1 MSLHLSYPLPIIPR
15 RNGFRTKSQPPA
27 AKSVVSCSAINRYSA
42 GCKRQYTS
50 VMIVPTGVGAA
61 IGGYAGDALPVARAL
76 ASVVDCLITHPNVL
90 NAAMLYWPMSNV
102 LYVEGY
108 ALDRFAEGSWALQP
122 VHQNRVGLVLDA
134 GMEEE
139 LRIRH
144 LQVAD
149 AARASLGLPVMEYVV
164 TETPLM
170 VEKWIDPKTGQSTG
184 RIRHPASLLRAVQ
197 ALMKRSKVNAV
208 AVVGRFPDDD
218 VEETDNYRQGMGVDT
233 LAGVEA
239 IISHL
244 VVKEFQIPCAHAPAL
259 SPTPICKSLSP
270 KSAAEELG
278 YTFLPCVLSGLS
290 YAPQYLSNSSESL
303 GKDCILA
310 NDVDSV
316 IVPIDAC
323 GGDGAL
329 AFARSKHYKP
339 LIIAVEEN
347 ETVLSDSP
355 ESLGIEAVKV
365 SNYWEAIGFQV
376 PLNDSTEDL
385 LDSQSSIHILLLLTS
400 EVVGDDRRR
409 ALALQLLD
417 LVRDFVLM
425 SGRSITGAGD
435 VMKKDC
441 TDLIRRIALLIHLAE
456 EITNFCGGFRDK
468 FEALTDSIASSSSC
482 LDCLSEVVGAIQAAK
497 RLLYTA
503 MTFSVYDDDEISPT
517 STEGGTKKLVLQFHY
532 VTTRLETALSNL
544 PFDHF
549 CVADEVQEQVDL
561 VRAQLMRASKNYES
575 MSDPIHK
582 KLEATGSVK
591 AMIFHDVKT
600 MSSVDDGDPD
610 SQHRPPNRD
619 DLICFDS
626 DELKNSNSCFNECS
640 SVHSE
645 MEDVLSIKSQD
656 EVGKLDVIEIPENF
670 FCPISLELMIDPVII
685 STGQT
690 YERSNIQKWI
700 DRGNT
705 TCPKTQEQLQSLI
718 LTPNFAM
725 RNLISEWCGEHNV
738 NLEKGLTNRKL
749 KKYRSFEDG
758 CRRTL
763 PIKTLVRHLSL
774 GSVQEQK
781 AAVTEIRQ
789 LSKSSSDHRVEI
801 AKAGAIP
808 QLVVLLTSED
818 VATQENAISCILN
831 LSLHEPNKRL
841 IMLHG
846 AFSYISQVLKFGSM
860 EGRECAAGTIYSL
873 SLADENKA
881 IIGASGVIPDLIEI
895 LQIGS
900 PRGQKDAA
908 GALLNLCM
916 YQGNKGRA
924 FRAGIVKLLLK
935 MLSDS
940 NGTLVDD
947 ALYIMSVLCSHPE
960 AKAAMGNA
968 NSLLVLTNVL
978 KKGSSR
984 SRENAVAVLLALC
997 KGDWEKLEWL
1007 TRLGAAVPLMK
1018 LSKDGTERAKRK
1030 AASLLDQLRKS

>member
-1 MSLHLSYPLPIIPR
+1 MA
-15 RNGFRTKSQPPA
+15 TQ
-27 AKSVVSCSAINRYSA
+27 
-42 GCKRQYTS
+42 
-50 VMIVPTGVGAA
+50 
-61 IGGYAGDALPVARAL
+61 
-76 ASVVDCLITHPNVL
+76 
-90 NAAMLYWPMSNV
+90 
-102 LYVEGY
+102 
-108 ALDRFAEGSWALQP
+108 
-122 VHQNRVGLVLDA
+122 
-134 GMEEE
+134 
-139 LRIRH
+139 
-144 LQVAD
+144 
-149 AARASLGLPVMEYVV
+149 
-164 TETPLM
+164 
-170 VEKWIDPKTGQSTG
+170 
-184 RIRHPASLLRAVQ
+184 
-197 ALMKRSKVNAV
+197 
-208 AVVGRFPDDD
+208 
-218 VEETDNYRQGMGVDT
+218 
-233 LAGVEA
+233 
-239 IISHL
+239 
-244 VVKEFQIPCAHAPAL
+244 
-259 SPTPICKSLSP
+259 
-270 KSAAEELG
+270 
-278 YTFLPCVLSGLS
+278 
-290 YAPQYLSNSSESL
+290 
-303 GKDCILA
+303 
-310 NDVDSV
+310 
-316 IVPIDAC
+316 
-323 GGDGAL
+323 
-329 AFARSKHYKP
+329 
-339 LIIAVEEN
+339 
-347 ETVLSDSP
+347 
-355 ESLGIEAVKV
+355 
-365 SNYWEAIGFQV
+365 FQV

-385 LDSQSSIHILLLLTS
+385 LNSQSSIHILLLLTS
-400 EVVGDDRRR
+400 EVVGDGRRR

-468 FEALTDSIASSSSC
+468 FEALTDSISSSSSSC
-482 LDCLSEVVGAIQAAK
+482 LDCLSEVIGAIQAAK
-497 RLLYTA
+497 RLLYSA
-503 MTFSVYDDDEISPT
+503 MTFSVYDDDEVSLT
-517 STEGGTKKLVLQFHY
+517 STEGATKKLVLQFHY
-532 VTTRLETALSNL
+532 VTSRLETALSNL
-544 PFDHF
+544 PYDHF

-575 MSDPIHK
+575 MSDPTHK

-600 MSSVDDGDPD
+600 MSSVDNGDPD
-610 SQHRPPNRD
+610 SQHCPPNRD
-619 DLICFDS
+619 DLIRFDS
-626 DELKNSNSCFNECS
+626 DEIKNSNPCFNECS

-670 FCPISLELMIDPVII
+670 LCSISLELMIDPVIV

-690 YERSNIQKWI
+690 YERYNIQKWI

-763 PIKTLVRHLSL
+763 PIKTLVRHLSF

-808 QLVVLLTSED
+808 QLVILLTSED

-881 IIGASGVIPDLIEI
+881 MIGASGVIPDLIEI

-1018 LSKDGTERAKRK
+1018 LSEDGTERARRK